1 MYKKSAVIFRLEE
14 LAAEEIEAAEK
25 ATKAKD
31 HRGFR
36 ELMRRFWLTKTAI
49 RRIKK
54 L

>member
-1 MYKKSAVIFRLEE
+1 MYKKSAVILRLEE
-14 LAAEEIEAAEK
+14 LATEEIEAAEK

>member
-1 MYKKSAVIFRLEE
+1 MYKRTVLLNKLEE
-14 LAAEEIEAAEK
+14 LAAEEIAAAEK

>member
-14 LAAEEIEAAEK
+14 LAAEEIAAAEK
-25 ATKAKD
+25 ASKAKD

>member
-14 LAAEEIEAAEK
+14 LAAEEIAAAEK

>member
-1 MYKKSAVIFRLEE
+1 MYKKSAVILRLEE
-14 LAAEEIEAAEK
+14 LAAEEIAAAEK